1 MLLKAFIE
9 SQFSYCLPIWMLHSR
24 TLDNNVNCLHK
35 KALKIAQSDFKAKFD
50 ELMKKDGSFST

>member
-35 KALKIAQSDFKAKFD
+35 KALKIVHSDFKAKFD